1 MSAPVPWREDVV
13 ARVASLHLRARQ
25 VVAGLGAGLR
35 RSVRVG
41 QAVEFADYKPY
52 TPGDSLRDLD
62 WRVLGRRDRLVV
74 RRYRAETEMRA
85 TLVLDASG
93 DLGSTGEKWDASV
106 SIVATIAYLLFLE
119 NEPIG
124 LHVAAGSGGT
134 VLRPRRGRAQLARIF
149 AALAALRPAG
159 RADLA
164 TTLAAVGTRAHDR
177 SLLVLVGDF
186 MEPTGHW
193 VGSLDALARRRVDLR
208 AIQLYDRREFE
219 LDFPQPLKL
228 YSPEGGADETL
239 DPAAM
244 RDSVREEAARF
255 VAEVREGVRARRGV
269 HQLVEA
275 RADLV
280 SVIGEFLRGREG
292 RFG

>member
-1 MSAPVPWREDVV
+1 MPWREDVV
-13 ARVASLHLRARQ
+13 ARVATLHLRARQ

-85 TLVLDASG
+85 TLVLDASA

-124 LHVAAGSGGT
+124 LHVAAGTGGT

-164 TTLAAVGTRAHDR
+164 ATLAAVGTRAHDR

-255 VAEVREGVRARRGV
+255 VAEVRDGVRARRGV

-280 SVIGEFLRGREG
+280 AVIGEFLRGREG